1 MKTNNLNPDFTQK
14 ITMNYYFEKVQKLKF
29 VMIDADDN
37 SGSGDEIGICET
49 TLGNIMGARQQT
61 FTTDLIEPG
70 RKDKRGQIIIRAEAI
85 QSSNQQAI
93 FRARFQDCGNFQS
106 GCCGSTI
113 LPVTLNFQRMAPNGS
128 W

>member
-1 MKTNNLNPDFTQK
+1 MTEMKKNNLNPDFTQK

-61 FTTDLIEPG
+61 FTTDLIEPD
-70 RKDKRGQIIIRAEAI
+70 RKDKRGQIVIRADAI

-93 FRARFQDCGNFQS
+93 FRARFQDCGSLQS

-113 LPVTLNFQRMAPNGS
+113 LPVTLNF
-128 W
+128 